1 MVNQSNVILALI
13 GGILPAFVWLVF
25 WLREDKA
32 HPEPRPLIAFIF
44 LGGAVSVGVAFMV
57 QDLVHGL
64 WWQNLKTFEQLRQ
77 ANLHQLVPYVFSSA
91 MIEEL
96 IKYVVVALLALS
108 TRFYDEPIDAMI
120 YLITVSLGFAA
131 AENSLFMLNA
141 LADSPSQVNFWLSGN
156 FRFVGATIV
165 HIVSS
170 SVLGGFIA
178 LAFCKTRVKQFL
190 ALVGGLLAATALHAS
205 FNYFIIKSGDGEILR
220 VFLLLWALAIVIIY
234 LFEKVK
240 FLVCKNIYE

>member
-1 MVNQSNVILALI
+1 MVNQSNIILALI

-25 WLREDKA
+25 WLREDEA

-57 QDLVHGL
+57 QDLIHGL
-64 WWQNLKTFEQLRQ
+64 WWENLKTFEQLRQ
-77 ANLHQLVPYVFSSA
+77 ASPPNLVSYVFYSA
-91 MIEEL
+91 MVEEL
-96 IKYVVVALLALS
+96 IKYLVVALLALS
-108 TRFYDEPIDAMI
+108 TRFYDEPVDAMV
-120 YLITVSLGFAA
+120 YLITVALGFAA

-141 LADSPSQVNFWLSGN
+141 LADNPSQVNFWLSGN
-156 FRFVGATIV
+156 FRFIGATIV
-165 HIVSS
+165 HVVSS
-170 SVLGGFIA
+170 SILGGSIA
-178 LAFCKTRVKQFL
+178 LAFCKNRLKQFL
-190 ALVGGLLAATALHAS
+190 AVLGGLIAATALHAS

-220 VFLLLWALAIVIIY
+220 IFLLLWALAIVIIY